1 MLLEFRTKNFKS
13 FKEEMVFKMTPAQ
26 KIKGLEYSLIK
37 KNAKNKEYKALPTA
51 VIYGPNSSGKSNI
64 ISAIEVFRA
73 IVLRGNIKDTE
84 NNSNL
89 NVAIDRLS
97 IIPNIE
103 SNEDD
108 PVYFYIKFIT
118 ENLLIEFSL
127 KFKIG
132 KFMRMDYDREILE
145 EELKINDKLIYNR
158 SDKINI
164 KNIDSIKEYLIENF
178 KEEIVESIYEG
189 NVDNKELFFNVF
201 FKTLY
206 SKKIFDIIYNWFEN
220 NLEIIYRS
228 DRVHS
233 APVLSQADAS
243 KKFYVDKIID
253 KVAKR
258 FGTISDNIAYPISE
272 KKDEIK
278 PVSLI
283 KSKNDN
289 KGIVISSEVFE
300 SLGTVRLMDIFPMI
314 YIAIKKGN
322 ILIVDELDISLDP
335 MAIMNII
342 IIFQNDEINK
352 KGAQLIFNT
361 HNPIFLNKNLLRRD
375 EIKFIEKKENSSI
388 HYSLSDFGTTGE
400 KGVRKEESY
409 MKNYFINKYGAINDI
424 DFSDIF
430 EE

>member
-322 ILIVDELDISLDP
+322 ILIVDELDISLHP

-342 IIFQNDEINK
+342 RIFQNDEINK

-375 EIKFIEKKENSSI
+375 EIKFIEKKENCSI

>member
-1 MLLEFRTKNFKS
+1 MLLEFKMKNFKS

-322 ILIVDELDISLDP
+322 ILIVDELDISLHP

-342 IIFQNDEINK
+342 RIFQNDEINK

>member
-322 ILIVDELDISLDP
+322 ILIVDELDISLHP

-342 IIFQNDEINK
+342 RIFQNDEINK

>member
-220 NLEIIYRS
+220 NLEIIYSS

-322 ILIVDELDISLDP
+322 ILIVDELDISLHP

-342 IIFQNDEINK
+342 RIFQNDEINK

>member
-322 ILIVDELDISLDP
+322 ILIVDELDISLHP

-342 IIFQNDEINK
+342 RIFQNDEINK

-361 HNPIFLNKNLLRRD
+361 HNPIFLNKNFENFFLL
-375 EIKFIEKKENSSI
+375 
-388 HYSLSDFGTTGE
+388 
-400 KGVRKEESY
+400 
-409 MKNYFINKYGAINDI
+409 
-424 DFSDIF
+424 
-430 EE
+430 

>member
-258 FGTISDNIAYPISE
+258 FGTISDNIAYQKKK

-322 ILIVDELDISLDP
+322 ILIVDELDISLHP

-342 IIFQNDEINK
+342 RIFQNDEINK

>member
-178 KEEIVESIYEG
+178 KEEIVESIY
-189 NVDNKELFFNVF
+189 
-201 FKTLY
+201 
-206 SKKIFDIIYNWFEN
+206 
-220 NLEIIYRS
+220 
-228 DRVHS
+228 
-233 APVLSQADAS
+233 
-243 KKFYVDKIID
+243 
-253 KVAKR
+253 
-258 FGTISDNIAYPISE
+258 
-272 KKDEIK
+272 
-278 PVSLI
+278 
-283 KSKNDN
+283 
-289 KGIVISSEVFE
+289 
-300 SLGTVRLMDIFPMI
+300 
-314 YIAIKKGN
+314 
-322 ILIVDELDISLDP
+322 
-335 MAIMNII
+335 
-342 IIFQNDEINK
+342 
-352 KGAQLIFNT
+352 
-361 HNPIFLNKNLLRRD
+361 
-375 EIKFIEKKENSSI
+375 
-388 HYSLSDFGTTGE
+388 
-400 KGVRKEESY
+400 
-409 MKNYFINKYGAINDI
+409 
-424 DFSDIF
+424 
-430 EE
+430 